1 MHDALQLRAQRLQ
14 PTHFSV
20 SIAGRSSEKRYSR
33 RTLSLLQMR
42 AAVILHKRRIVGLA
56 RIGRVERQM
65 VVVILQR
72 LTQQTLCLRLAA
84 DIFDLVQRR
93 AHIAERDIDPDLV
106 IGDDQRTVVRDIVDG
121 VRADRILARKLVHGG
136 GKILLDVAG
145 ILARMDH
152 AMLHAVLH
160 ERPQGVLERLI
171 IANRQHVALR
181 LGLCARVVRGH
192 KGVGGRDQ
200 PAAPAQG
207 CQQQSKR
214 SRHHPAF
221 QSSPSLPL

>member
-1 MHDALQLRAQRLQ
+1 
-14 PTHFSV
+14 
-20 SIAGRSSEKRYSR
+20 
-33 RTLSLLQMR
+33 MR

-93 AHIAERDIDPDLV
+93 AHIAERDIDPDLI

-200 PAAPAQG
+200 PAAP
-207 CQQQSKR
+207 
-214 SRHHPAF
+214 
-221 QSSPSLPL
+221 L